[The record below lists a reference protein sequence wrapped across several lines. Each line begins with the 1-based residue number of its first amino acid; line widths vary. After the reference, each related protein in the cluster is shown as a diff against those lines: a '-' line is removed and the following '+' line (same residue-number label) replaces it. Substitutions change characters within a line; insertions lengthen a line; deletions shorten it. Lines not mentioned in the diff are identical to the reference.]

1 MSAHTRLC
9 SHAMCQFFSSL
20 LCWTNAVVFFE
31 GEQVPAAWGYGAGGP
46 AHRDDADGRSIDV
59 FVTVNVTIS
68 VSERD
73 TQLYGNRVS

>member
-1 MSAHTRLC
+1 M
-9 SHAMCQFFSSL
+9 
-20 LCWTNAVVFFE
+20 
-31 GEQVPAAWGYGAGGP
+31 PAAWGYGAGGP
-46 AHRDDADGRSIDV
+46 AHRGDADGRSIDV